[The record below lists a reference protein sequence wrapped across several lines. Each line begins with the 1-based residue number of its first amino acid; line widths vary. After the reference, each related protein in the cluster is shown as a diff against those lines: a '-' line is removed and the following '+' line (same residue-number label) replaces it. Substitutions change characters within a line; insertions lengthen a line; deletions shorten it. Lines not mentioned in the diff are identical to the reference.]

1 MENTYTSNSK
11 LIAGL
16 LTAGLVISTI
26 FGVYYYNSSETLEKD
41 KNQISLTADSLT
53 VVKNNLQN
61 EVASLTERL
70 ADEKIELEEMS
81 TTLENKDKLIAAKQS
96 LINQSRYKLTTLEKN
111 DDIEIAGLETQVKEL
126 QNLKM
131 VLERTIADYSQK
143 SIVQNNDNIALNEK
157 ILLLQKEVLDSK
169 SNVKEIKYF
178 ATADNFS
185 VEVLKPNT
193 KLTSK
198 AKKAKTLRISMRMP
212 EFLKTETTENKPVY
226 LIITDSK
233 NNTIAETIKDV
244 IVKDEDNREQT
255 IAIHETKMVDF
266 NKNPQKLSFDYVVK
280 EKIKPGVYSAK
291 IYTTDSY
298 LGTVEFKVKDS
309 FWFF

>member
-1 MENTYTSNSK
+1 MENTFTSNSK

-16 LTAGLVISTI
+16 LTAGLAISTI

-41 KNQISLTADSLT
+41 KNQISLTADSLQ
-53 VVKNNLQN
+53 VVKKNLQT

-70 ADEKIELEEMS
+70 ADEKNELDEMS
-81 TTLENKDKLIAAKQS
+81 TTLENKDKLIAVKQS
-96 LINQSRYKLTTLEKN
+96 LINQSRNKLINLEKN
-111 DDIEIAGLETQVKEL
+111 DDLEITGLETQVKEL

-131 VLERTIADYSQK
+131 VLQKTMADYSLK
-143 SIVQNNDNIALNEK
+143 SVEQNKDNIALNEK
-157 ILLLQKEVLDSK
+157 ILLLQKQVLDLK
-169 SNVKEIKYF
+169 SNVKEIKYL

-185 VEVLKPNT
+185 VEILKPNT

-212 EFLKTETTENKPVY
+212 EFLKTKTSESKPVY
-226 LIITDSK
+226 LTITDIK
-233 NNTIAETIKDV
+233 NNMIAGTTIDV
-244 IVKDEDNREQT
+244 KVKDENNIEQT
-255 IAIHETKMVDF
+255 IAIHQTKMIDF
-266 NKNPQKLSFDYVVK
+266 NKNPQRLSIDYVVK
-280 EKIKPGVYSAK
+280 ENLKPGVYSAK
-291 IYTTDSY
+291 VYTTDSY